1 MEQLYKELDK
11 LVEQKVIFAYDYS
24 DSFTDSFGNDWVDIL
39 VMHKQEVSD
48 A

>member
-11 LVEQKVIFAYDYS
+11 LVEKGIIFNYDWS
-24 DSFTDSFGNDWVDIL
+24 DDFTDSFGNDWVDIL